1 LSDVKFFSN
10 NNSFSLAALEIV
22 VW

>member
-10 NNSFSLAALEIV
+10 NNSFSVAALEIV